1 MEIDFFRSVVRAIS
15 GDCRCSDDNND
26 LDFPPPLD
34 DEEDDDDDEVVGS
47 NGGSIIGG
55 CDKLYVRHTKKGRE
69 FSLSLNGI
77 RM

>member
-47 NGGSIIGG
+47 NGGSIIG
-55 CDKLYVRHTKKGRE
+55 
-69 FSLSLNGI
+69 
-77 RM
+77 M